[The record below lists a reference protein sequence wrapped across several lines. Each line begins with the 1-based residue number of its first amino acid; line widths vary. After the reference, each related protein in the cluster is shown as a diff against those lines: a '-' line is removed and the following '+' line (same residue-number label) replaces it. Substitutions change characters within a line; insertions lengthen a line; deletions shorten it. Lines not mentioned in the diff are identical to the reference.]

1 MNFINKEIEQYIEE
15 HSTPEDGVMKDLN
28 RATHLKTFYPNML
41 SGNIQGKFLEMVSHM
56 IKPKRILEIGTFTG
70 YSAIAFAKGL
80 EKGGKVV
87 TIEVND
93 EMESFIKEFIKKAGM
108 EDKIELMM
116 GNALEIIPSLK
127 DEFDLVFIDADKE
140 QYLDYYQLAMEKLR
154 HGGFILADNVLW
166 NGKVLNT
173 DEKTDKET
181 QGIKS
186 FNDYVNN
193 DPRVEQVIVS
203 LRDGLML
210 IRKL

>member
-154 HGGFILADNVLW
+154 HGGFILADNVL
-166 NGKVLNT
+166 
-173 DEKTDKET
+173 
-181 QGIKS
+181 
-186 FNDYVNN
+186 
-193 DPRVEQVIVS
+193 
-203 LRDGLML
+203 
-210 IRKL
+210 